1 LAASGGAQASQSGAL
16 AEMAARPFGA
26 VLLWITAVGLFALA
40 ISQVVEAMWGHRD
53 RPAGFKRIRKQIG
66 SGRRAVADAAIGVAA
81 VKNLLGNGGSS
92 NITEELWTARLMAA
106 PLWPVVV
113 GVLAVAVIA
122 LGVRLV
128 RRGVK

>member
-1 LAASGGAQASQSGAL
+1 
-16 AEMAARPFGA
+16 MAARPFGA

-66 SGRRAVADAAIGVAA
+66 SGGLAVADAAIGVAA